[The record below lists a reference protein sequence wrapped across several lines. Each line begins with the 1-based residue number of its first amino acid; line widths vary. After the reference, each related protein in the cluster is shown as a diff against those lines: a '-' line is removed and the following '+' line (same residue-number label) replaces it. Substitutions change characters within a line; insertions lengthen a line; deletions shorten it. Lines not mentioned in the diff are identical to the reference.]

1 MFANYDIL
9 NELTEEDKQLL
20 STTFEN
26 TVKNAQLSS
35 TKDVE

>member
-26 TVKNAQLSS
+26 TVNNTQLNS